1 MNGVNARTRELLL
14 EVLELS
20 PEDRA
25 LIAVEL
31 EASLDAEHGSIQDV
45 DKEWA
50 VEIQRRVD
58 NVLAGRSR
66 GRAAKDVIAEIRAGL
81 AAPER

>member
-1 MNGVNARTRELLL
+1 LVNARTRELLL

-45 DKEWA
+45 DKAWA
-50 VEIQRRVD
+50 EEIQRRVD

-66 GRAAKDVIAEIRAGL
+66 GRPAKDVIAEIRSGL
-81 AAPER
+81 AAAPKR

>member
-1 MNGVNARTRELLL
+1 MNARTRELLL
-14 EVLELS
+14 EVLQLS

-31 EASLDAEHGSIQDV
+31 EASLDAEHGSIEEV
-45 DKEWA
+45 DKAWA
-50 VEIQRRVD
+50 AEIQRRVD

-81 AAPER
+81 AAPKR